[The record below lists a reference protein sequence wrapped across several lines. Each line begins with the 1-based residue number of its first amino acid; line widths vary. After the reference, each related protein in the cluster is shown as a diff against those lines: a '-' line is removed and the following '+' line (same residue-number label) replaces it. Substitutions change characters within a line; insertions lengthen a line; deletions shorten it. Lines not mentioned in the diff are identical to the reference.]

1 MSREPRETVLF
12 GELPLLDRI
21 ASQAPFQ
28 LGSLRG
34 IMLVCV
40 QHLLETTG
48 SLIQTLLSLGLD
60 PRNIHILGKSYSS
73 NPVVEDRLRTLGVNV
88 AETGRQRHWGE
99 YSSQLTQDVG
109 RLWTQVASAIDA
121 QRPDAVIVLDDGGF
135 CIKGMP
141 RACWTAFRWL
151 GSNRR

>member
-1 MSREPRETVLF
+1 MSPEPRQTVLF

-21 ASQAPFQ
+21 ASQAPFP

-73 NPVVEDRLRTLGVNV
+73 NPGVE
-88 AETGRQRHWGE
+88 ESFE
-99 YSSQLTQDVG
+99 DVG
-109 RLWTQVASAIDA
+109 
-121 QRPDAVIVLDDGGF
+121 G
-135 CIKGMP
+135 
-141 RACWTAFRWL
+141 
-151 GSNRR
+151 